1 LPSTSDTRAA
11 APAPRGEAAP
21 AAVTAILLVAPGA
34 LLPFEDG
41 TVLSRLA
48 AQLAGLGAPPA
59 HALCRPGTAAAA
71 ASALPGVEVHA
82 CADAGD
88 QLRRIARLAGESP
101 GALVVVDGG
110 IVTQR
115 EALARLLV
123 DPRVAT
129 GALVGA
135 DGGASPVRTERGR
148 VVSAGSELHTV
159 TAPTG
164 AFLGALRVAPGD
176 RRRLAAAAERLAEL
190 AAPDADTG
198 ALLVVGL
205 VRSGAAVAAVDRR
218 TLAWAR
224 PGSPDEAARAA
235 RAVAASDEERDRL
248 DAAVKSSDGFFT
260 TFFVSPYS
268 KHLARWAARAGLTP
282 NQVTVTSF
290 AVGVLA
296 AAGFA
301 TGERLGLIAGAVL
314 LQLAFTL
321 DCVDGQLARYT
332 RRFSAFGAWLDSVL
346 DRAKEYLA
354 YAGLGIGASRLGDP
368 AWTLAACA
376 LALQTVRHA
385 MDFAGLAVA
394 EEREPVAPP
403 PLEQAGDGLRRAGRP
418 GRLGRLLATPRGGA
432 ALWVRKA
439 IAFPIGERFAAVSL
453 TAALF
458 TPRTT
463 FVVLLAWGGFATAY
477 NTTGRILRSA
487 R

>member
-1 LPSTSDTRAA
+1 MSDTRAA
-11 APAPRGEAAP
+11 APAPRGDAAP

-41 TVLSRLA
+41 TVLSRVT
-48 AQLAGLGAPPA
+48 AQLAALGAPPA
-59 HALCRPGTAAAA
+59 HALCRPGTEAAAA
-71 ASALPGVEVHA
+71 AAVPGAELHA
-82 CADAGD
+82 CPQTGAE
-88 QLRRIARLAGESP
+88 LRLIARLAGEPSA

-129 GALVGA
+129 GALVG
-135 DGGASPVRTERGR
+135 DGDGVSPVRAERGR
-148 VVSAGSELHTV
+148 VVSAGSPRHTV

-164 AFLGALRVAPGD
+164 VFLGALRVAPAD
-176 RRRLAAAAERLAEL
+176 RPRLAAAAERLAEL
-190 AAPDADTG
+190 TGDDADTA

-205 VRSGAAVAAVDRR
+205 VRSGAGVAAVDRR

-224 PGSPDEAARAA
+224 PASPADAERAA

-248 DAAVKSSDGFFT
+248 DAAVKRSDGFFT

-282 NQVTVTSF
+282 NQVTVASF
-290 AVGVLA
+290 AIGVLA

-301 TGERLGLIAGAVL
+301 SGERAGLVSGAVL

-332 RRFSAFGAWLDSVL
+332 RRFSAFGAWLDSIL
-346 DRAKEYLA
+346 DRAKEYAA
-354 YAGLGIGASRLGDP
+354 YAGLGIGASRMGDP
-368 AWTLAACA
+368 VWTLAACA
-376 LALQTVRHA
+376 LALQTIRHA
-385 MDFAGLAVA
+385 MDFAGLAVT
-394 EEREPVAPP
+394 EEREPVPPP
-403 PLEQAGDGLRRAGRP
+403 PLEQAGDGLARGGRP
-418 GRLGRLLATPRGGA
+418 GRLGRLLATPSGGA

-439 IAFPIGERFAAVSL
+439 IAFPIGERFAAISL

-463 FVVLLAWGGFATAY
+463 VVVLLAWGGFAIAY
-477 NTTGRILRSA
+477 NTTGRILRSV